1 MRYILTINQNSSRF
15 QPIDPDTLIYSDD
28 DENGEAI
35 HASAVNIHRN
45 AFVKRLSN
53 FGLKSDDSACKNRR
67 LKQVTRKVV
76 LPKGAKKWQD
86 NVLSG
91 KDLDSI
97 SPLIKRLLVDTY
109 ENHKKQQKHYRS
121 RGSRRRKSNIFGC
134 DNIAEDDKRRV
145 SITTVNKW
153 RKNVNRSA
161 GENIYTHATESY
173 GISKEESCNAT
184 NDIVS
189 SNLDDRKKSSGKSG
203 IICKQ
208 ISQSLEDI
216 ADTECKQF
224 KSNSIKRKVI

>member
-1 MRYILTINQNSSRF
+1 M
-15 QPIDPDTLIYSDD
+15 IYSDD

-35 HASAVNIHRN
+35 HASSENIHRN

-53 FGLKSDDSACKNRR
+53 FGLKSEDFASKNRR
-67 LKQVTRKVV
+67 LKQVTRKIV
-76 LPKGAKKWQD
+76 LPKGAKNWQD

-145 SITTVNKW
+145 SLTTVNKW
-153 RKNVNRSA
+153 RKNLNRYTGQNIHEHASESYENSKKKSCSATNDVTSSQRDARKKSA
-161 GENIYTHATESY
+161 GE
-173 GISKEESCNAT
+173 
-184 NDIVS
+184 
-189 SNLDDRKKSSGKSG
+189 SGT
-203 IICKQ
+203 ICKQ

-216 ADTECKQF
+216 ADTECKQL
-224 KSNSIKRKVI
+224 KSSLIRRKVI